1 MIVSGMSGNEAF
13 CLAQK
18 GYAPGEIVVGNS
30 VCSLGLVGG
39 LGAIGRGLAGGELAN
54 VTELIS
60 EGRHK
65 AIERMEAEAARLG
78 AQGVTSV
85 VSDLRTLSGYMEFL
99 SQGSAI
105 HGPSLG
111 QRPFSTSAS
120 GMEFYC
126 QTDAGYTPVRFAM
139 GNVAF
144 ALGIGRGVLGS
155 VRRMARGE
163 VTEFSQMYNHIRHL
177 ALERLRKE
185 AAGVG
190 ANAVVDIQVRM
201 LPWGPGSIELLMTG
215 TASHHDRLT
224 LQPKPDQVVTSELT
238 GEELWNLARMG
249 LVPVQLVMAT
259 SVYSLGVV
267 GGIGSALQGLSR
279 GELPELTKLVYEARE
294 RCLDLLRQE
303 AERFGAEQVVGN
315 KLAIRELAPGLLEIM
330 ALGTAVRRAE
340 GFLPATPAL
349 IPQAIIVDRDS
360 TEETGV
366 SRGDGGASAL
376 AGQQFQRLGAARG
389 QAGGCIGL
397 IVAIVFVVV
406 PMCMGIAIALIEAL
420 SGR

>member
-13 CLAQK
+13 CLDQK
-18 GYAPGEIVVGNS
+18 GYSPGEIVVGNS
-30 VCSLGLVGG
+30 VCSLGVLGG
-39 LGAIGRGLAGGELAN
+39 LGAFGRGLAGGEIAN
-54 VTELIS
+54 VTTLIS
-60 EGRHK
+60 EGRHR

-105 HGPSLG
+105 HGPALG
-111 QRPFSTSAS
+111 ARPFSTSAS
-120 GMEFYC
+120 GMELYC
-126 QTDAGYTPVRFAM
+126 QTDAGYTPIRFAM

-155 VRRMARGE
+155 VRRIARGE

-177 ALERLRKE
+177 ALERIRAE

-190 ANAVVDIQVRM
+190 ANAVVDIRVRM
-201 LPWGPGSIELLMTG
+201 LPWGPGSVELLMTG
-215 TASHHDRLT
+215 TASHHAQ
-224 LQPKPDQVVTSELT
+224 LQANPRPDQVVTSELT
-238 GEELWNLARMG
+238 GEELWNLAAMG
-249 LVPVQLVMAT
+249 LAPVQLVMAT

-267 GGIGSALQGLSR
+267 GGIGSAFQGLAR

-303 AERFGAEQVVGN
+303 AERFGADQVVGN

-330 ALGTAVRRAE
+330 ALGTAVRRVE
-340 GFLPATPAL
+340 GMRPASPAL

-360 TEETGV
+360 TQETGV
-366 SRGDGGASAL
+366 SRADEGASAL
-376 AGQQFQRLGAARG
+376 AGQQLQRLGAARG
-389 QAGGCIGL
+389 QAGGCLAL
-397 IVAIVFVVV
+397 IMVMLFFVL
-406 PMCMGIAIALIEAL
+406 PMCGGVVLALVRAIA
-420 SGR
+420 GQ